1 MNTDVIR
8 QSVLLMRLHK
18 PIGIL
23 LLLWPTLWALWLAA
37 DGKPDYHIVILFIL
51 GVVIMRSAGCIINDI
66 ADRHVDGFV
75 KRTQKRPL
83 AANTM
88 TSKTAFILFMI
99 LLICAFCIVLSFN
112 AFTIKL
118 AFIGAA
124 LAMIYPFLKRITH
137 LPQVGLGFAFSW
149 GIPMAFAAIQNTI
162 SWQAWVLFFT
172 AILWPIIYD
181 TMYAM
186 TDRFDDI
193 KVGIKSSA
201 ILFGEW
207 DCLIIGFL
215 QIGFI
220 ILLISVGYLFQ
231 LNWMY
236 DASLFLVAGL
246 FIYQQKLIR
255 KRIPERCFQAFLNN
269 HWVGLSIFLGI
280 VLSYENCC
288 R

>member
-118 AFIGAA
+118 AFIGSA